1 MLKIS
6 KERWVFI
13 LAQAGVLD
21 GATLRSLATSPGLA
35 LITFGRSTRLHSTS
49 YVTHRVSL
57 HVNNLHR
64 NRERAPGVYTHM
76 HANVVR
82 ALSRAR
88 DLSCGCATVYI
99 FFHISS
105 LFCYTP
111 TTICFPVMP
120 ATSYREDA
128 RLVIEHYM
136 QAIRNAQRK
145 LGLSHC
151 ELARVLRM
159 NERRLSDMCVGIIP
173 AYFQYER
180 FWSP

>member
-1 MLKIS
+1 MLRIS

-111 TTICFPVMP
+111 TTICFPSCPRPRTEKMLVSSLSTTCKLYGMHSANWAS
-120 ATSYREDA
+120 ATVSW
-128 RLVIEHYM
+128 
-136 QAIRNAQRK
+136 Q
-145 LGLSHC
+145 GC
-151 ELARVLRM
+151 
-159 NERRLSDMCVGIIP
+159 
-173 AYFQYER
+173 
-180 FWSP
+180 

>member
-1 MLKIS
+1 MLRIS
-6 KERWVFI
+6 KERWEFI

-21 GATLRSLATSPGLA
+21 GAALMSLATSPRLA

-99 FFHISS
+99 LSYLIPVLLHPSDDLFSRHARDLVQRRCSS
-105 LFCYTP
+105 
-111 TTICFPVMP
+111 
-120 ATSYREDA
+120 R
-128 RLVIEHYM
+128 H
-136 QAIRNAQRK
+136 
-145 LGLSHC
+145 
-151 ELARVLRM
+151 
-159 NERRLSDMCVGIIP
+159 
-173 AYFQYER
+173 
-180 FWSP
+180 